1 MFRAR
6 DLIFVLAPACVAVTA
21 PALAATPYDG
31 DWSVVILTRRGDCDS
46 AFRYG
51 IEIDNGVVRGRDD
64 SAATV
69 RGQVARSGTVRVSVQ
84 SGSQWADGSGR
95 LGRDGGSGVWQGQGN
110 SGTCSGTWQAT
121 RRSDGPYA
129 SETRAGRH
137 IDVPGTAR
145 AQDGQDDED
154 SDRGSDQGSDQASGA
169 DVASCAARFRSY
181 EPATGTYLGYDGARH
196 PCP

>member
-6 DLIFVLAPACVAVTA
+6 DLMFVLAPLCVAA

-31 DWSVVILTRRGDCDS
+31 DWSVLILTQHGACDA

-51 IEIDNGVVRGRDD
+51 VEIDNGVVRGRDD

-69 RGQVARSGTVRVSVQ
+69 QGQVARTGAVRVSVQ

-110 SGTCSGTWQAT
+110 SGTCSGTWQAS
-121 RRSDGPYA
+121 RRSEGLDA
-129 SETRAGRH
+129 NETGAERY
-137 IDVPGTAR
+137 IDVPRAAR
-145 AQDGQDDED
+145 AQTDE
-154 SDRGSDQGSDQASGA
+154 SSGA
-169 DVASCAARFRSY
+169 DVAYCAARFRSY
-181 EPATGTYLGYDGARH
+181 DPATETYLGYDGARH